1 MFRPFARLLF
11 SANEYPQSSDA
22 SSGFYERWIV
32 ISFAQAFRGQRGE
45 IARQVLDAQLAAP
58 HELSG
63 ALNRALAAMQSVL
76 GRGLPMTPSMRA
88 AWDEFR
94 CATDWVLIWL
104 ERMLVGCA
112 TMAIEKKAIHQ
123 ALIQEA
129 QRQRRAVISPA
140 ALYAKIRQHWPLVSE
155 AQRRIDPT
163 RNGVECF
170 VGLDWRTGFPP

>member
-104 ERMLVGCA
+104 ERMLVDCA